1 MPHDPEQ
8 NVLRQVFISFV
19 SFDIVNAEGASCKE
33 EALALECRH
42 SSGITQGLTGGQ
54 SQLGRSRCGVQI
66 ANESR
71 LLCLDPPFR
80 RRGQLLRSP
89 ELVRPLAKVIKGHR
103 AVTSAHSA
111 RSALCEVSQTGRC

>member
-42 SSGITQGLTGGQ
+42 SSSIAQKLTRGQ
-54 SQLGRSRCGVQI
+54 SQPGRSRCGVQI
-66 ANESR
+66 ADESGQ
-71 LLCLDPPFR
+71 LCLDPPFR
-80 RRGQLLRSP
+80 LRGQLFPCP
-89 ELVRPLAKVIKGHR
+89 ELVRPLG
-103 AVTSAHSA
+103 
-111 RSALCEVSQTGRC
+111 